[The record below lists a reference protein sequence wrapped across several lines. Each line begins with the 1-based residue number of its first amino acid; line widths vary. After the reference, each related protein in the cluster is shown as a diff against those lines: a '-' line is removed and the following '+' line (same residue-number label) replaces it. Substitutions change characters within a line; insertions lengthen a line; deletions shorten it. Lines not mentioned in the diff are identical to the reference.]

1 MKMSMYYVIVLLLF
15 PLLMAVSPAQ
25 AQKIYN
31 EGTVTYN
38 IVVSTG
44 NTETKAAD
52 LLDGAVMRLYVK
64 GMQTRTDLK
73 SILGTTITLHDAR
86 SGAAVVLNEYGDQ
99 KIMIRMNK
107 DEYEDRNKKFSG
119 LKFELKNETKTILG
133 YTCKLAVVTLTDGTT
148 FRVFYAPDLVFQN
161 KNYGQQFQSLPG
173 FPLEY
178 ESELGKMKVTYVAEK
193 VLFDPITAAF
203 FDIPKTGYR
212 EMSYEEVKKTQN
224 RN

>member
-1 MKMSMYYVIVLLLF
+1 MKQIIGFLLIPACVF
-15 PLLMAVSPAQ
+15 VMPVS

-44 NTETKAAD
+44 NAETKAAD
-52 LLDGAVMRLYVK
+52 LLDGAVMRMYVK

-73 SILGTTITLHDAR
+73 SILGTTITLQDAR

-99 KIMIRMNK
+99 KIMIRMSK
-107 DEYEDRNKKFSG
+107 DEFEDRNRKFNG
-119 LKFELKNETKTILG
+119 LRYELKNDTKTILG
-133 YTCKLAVVTLTDGTT
+133 YTCKLAVVTLADGTT
-148 FRVFYAPDLVFQN
+148 FRVYYAPDLVFQN
-161 KNYGQQFQSLPG
+161 KNYGQQFQTLPG

-178 ESELGKMKVTYVAEK
+178 ESELGKMKVTYIADK
-193 VLFDPITAAF
+193 IAFDPITASL

-212 EMSYEEVKKTQN
+212 EMTYEEVKKTQS

>member
-1 MKMSMYYVIVLLLF
+1 MKYLFGFLLL
-15 PLLMAVSPAQ
+15 AVFMVVNSAE
-25 AQKIYN
+25 AQKTYN

-44 NTETKAAD
+44 NAETKAAD
-52 LLDGAVMRLYVK
+52 LLDGAVMRLHVK

-107 DEYEDRNKKFSG
+107 EEYEDRNKKFSG
-119 LKFELKNETKTILG
+119 LKFELKNESKTILG
-133 YTCKLAVVTLTDGTT
+133 YNCKLAVVTLTDGTT

-178 ESELGKMKVTYVAEK
+178 ESELGKMKVTYIAEK
-193 VLFDPITAAF
+193 VSFDPITAAL

-212 EMSYEEVKKTQN
+212 EMTYEEVKKTQS